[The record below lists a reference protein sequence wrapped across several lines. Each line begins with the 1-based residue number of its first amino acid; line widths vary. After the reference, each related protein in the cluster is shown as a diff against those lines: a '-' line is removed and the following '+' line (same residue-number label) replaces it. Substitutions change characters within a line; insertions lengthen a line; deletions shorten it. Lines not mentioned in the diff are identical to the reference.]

1 MAGHMSHE
9 NVDRKTV
16 GNLEFLGEVNF
27 PTGLQLEETEVGG
40 ISGLAYDA
48 SKGIYYGLS
57 DDRSQINPAR
67 FYDISIDLSDGSL
80 DEGDI
85 SFDKVTTLLDDDGNP
100 FGESSLDPEG
110 IVLTKNNTLFI
121 SSEGDANQLINPFV
135 NEFSINGQEISELP
149 VPDKFNPTANQSSG
163 IRNNAAFESL
173 TITPDQ
179 RYLYTA
185 VEDALFQDG
194 ERADLENGSL
204 VRIA

>member
-1 MAGHMSHE
+1 MAGHMSQD

-48 SKGIYYGLS
+48 EKGIYYGLS

-163 IRNNAAFESL
+163 IRNNAA
-173 TITPDQ
+173 
-179 RYLYTA
+179 
-185 VEDALFQDG
+185 
-194 ERADLENGSL
+194 
-204 VRIA
+204 